1 MSLAGDMGHQIA
13 SSQTLTWRQR
23 ACLGVHVGPGRKVA
37 TDQTA
42 VTDQVSTLLPALLVN
57 IVLGERDRETETER
71 QRQRKSNRDTDRQSQ
86 RGTDRE
92 RLSQGETDR
101 DRQR

>member
-42 VTDQVSTLLPALLVN
+42 VTDQVSTLLPALLSTSSW
-57 IVLGERDRETETER
+57 ERETER
-71 QRQRKSNRDTDRQSQ
+71 QRQR
-86 RGTDRE
+86 
-92 RLSQGETDR
+92 DR
-101 DRQR
+101 DRESQTETQTDKVREGQTERD